1 MEQGF
6 CPYQKKCKFA
16 HGSQELRKD
25 QQFNSKYKTKECGVF
40 LEGGCCMYGQRC
52 NFIHQQVR
60 SSQTIA
66 GDCVFQSIRG
76 ESRLNSRLLILL
88 NVS

>member
-40 LEGGCCMYGQRC
+40 LEGGCCMYGERC
-52 NFIHQQVR
+52 NFIHQRPV
-60 SSQTIA
+60 THCHPVV
-66 GDCVFQSIRG
+66 GDSTFQ
-76 ESRLNSRLLILL
+76 
-88 NVS
+88 